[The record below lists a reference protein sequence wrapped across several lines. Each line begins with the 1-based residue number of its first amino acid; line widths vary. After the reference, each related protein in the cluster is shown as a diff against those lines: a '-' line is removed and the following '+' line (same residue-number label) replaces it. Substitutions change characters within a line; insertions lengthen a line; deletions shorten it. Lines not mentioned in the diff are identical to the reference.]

1 MNKLQKGIAIVGSTT
16 IDDIILAD
24 RHYRK
29 LGGVG
34 SYAGLTYRR
43 QGIPVFVVSN
53 IARQDIHIKSKLTG
67 CGIEF
72 FSGDSTRTTHFVND
86 AQGARRFQ
94 QLTQIARPIGV
105 KQIQVVLS
113 RAIGLHLGPLHP
125 LDIDPAAYTMLK
137 QTKQRIF
144 LDVQGLVRKIVSQ
157 HVYPSVSIH
166 LAAALRAAQII
177 KANEHEHQTI
187 LDYYRLN
194 LSEIMH
200 RFKINEFVVTL
211 GENGGFI
218 QTRSGNKIGY
228 EAVPAKIQDDPT
240 GAGDVFF
247 ASYIVSR
254 FFNRMEIPD
263 ACHSAARIAT
273 RQVEGNYI
281 TNIQLDLFS

>member
-1 MNKLQKGIAIVGSTT
+1 MNELQNGIAIVGSTT
-16 IDDIILAD
+16 IDDNILAD

-43 QGIPVFVVSN
+43 QGISVFVVSN
-53 IARQDIHIKSKLTG
+53 IARKDVHIKSKLTG
-67 CGIEF
+67 CGLEF

-86 AQGARRFQ
+86 AQGARLFQ

-113 RAIGLHLGPLHP
+113 RAIALQLGPLHP
-125 LDIDPAAYTMLK
+125 LDIDPSAYAMLK

-157 HVYPSVSIH
+157 HVYPGVSIH

-177 KANEHEHQTI
+177 KANEREHQTI
-187 LDYYRLN
+187 LDHYQLN

-200 RFKINEFVVTL
+200 RFKIDESVVTL
-211 GENGGFI
+211 GKDGGFV
-218 QTRSGNKIGY
+218 QTRSGTKFGY
-228 EAVPAKIQDDPT
+228 EAVPAKIQEDPP

-263 ACHSAARIAT
+263 ACHLAARNAA

-281 TNIQLDLFS
+281 VNNQLALYS